1 MEWIR
6 ILLSRGAAFFRSK
19 KLDADLDEELRGH
32 IDLAI
37 EENRARGMNET
48 QARNAALRAF
58 GGITQIRE
66 TYRVQRGLPWLEQAV
81 RDIRYAAR
89 QLRKSPGFALTAIL
103 TLALGIGAATSVFSV
118 VNAVLL
124 KPFAFRDPD
133 RLVVLREAVE
143 DKVSSERESIPNNY
157 RHFQRLKKTAATL
170 EDAAIF
176 AQLGKSVSPNG
187 DHPRIVGAVIAS
199 PNLFRL
205 LGVQP
210 ILGRDFIEEDARQNA
225 ESVVILSYE
234 GWQTLFARDPAAIG
248 KTLRIGGHPATV
260 IGVLP
265 AGMRFPQ
272 IALAPTVAFQ
282 DTAGG
287 DVLLFQP
294 LVPSEY
300 DLNRDMGNFNYKA
313 IARLRPGVT
322 LPKANAELDALQ
334 TAYTLSAHL
343 PFHFGIALTPLEK
356 DVASLV
362 SGALWLLLAAVGAV
376 LLIACVNLANLQLAR
391 AVNAE
396 RETAVRAALGASR
409 SQLVRSRLA
418 ESLVLA
424 FAGGAAGTAL
434 AFGGV
439 RLLLAWA
446 PANIPRLEEVR
457 VSLPVLIFSG
467 GLSIAAAVIFG
478 ILPSLHSLRVAPQAA
493 LQANSTRAAGTR
505 GSRRTRSLMVAAQVA
520 CTVVLLIVTSLVLRS
535 LSHLLR
541 QDRGFDTSHV
551 TLAQADLFASQ
562 YDDLG
567 PKGNAARLA
576 FADSALTALGQLPGV
591 QSVALTSV
599 TPLTGETWVDTLSR
613 PDHPVPAGK
622 APTIN
627 VRWINPSYLTTML
640 SPLVAGRNIAAADRT
655 HPYVALISERTARE
669 GFPGENPIGRK
680 ISDIVPDENPSGR
693 KASDI
698 SPDDRT
704 VTIIGVVAD
713 TRING
718 LKDDAAMVYLPYWA
732 YTPMT
737 LSFLVRSSQSSEAL
751 IPEMRRAIW
760 QIDPQVAIP
769 TLKSMDDQV
778 SDSVA
783 GDRFQAMVLSG
794 FGVAALFLA
803 LLGVYGVLAY
813 SVTLRQREFGIRI
826 ALGSGKSAMI
836 GLVLRQAAYPVLLG
850 TGVGLMIALIML
862 RWVRSLLYQTPVM
875 DPIAVG
881 GSILLLLVAAS
892 IAAIVP
898 ARRAASTDPVHV
910 LRMD

>member
-1 MEWIR
+1 MDWIR
-6 ILLSRGAAFFRSK
+6 ILLSRGATFFRSR
-19 KLDADLDEELRGH
+19 KLDADLDEELRAH
-32 IDLAI
+32 LDLAI
-37 EENRARGMNET
+37 AENRARGMNEP
-48 QARNAALRAF
+48 QARHAALRAF
-58 GGITQIRE
+58 GGITQVRE
-66 TYRVQRGLPWLEQAV
+66 TYRVQRGLPWLEQAA
-81 RDIRYAAR
+81 RDIRYAVR

-118 VNAVLL
+118 VHAVLL
-124 KPFAFRDPD
+124 EPFAFRDPH
-133 RLVVLREAVE
+133 RLVVMREAVE

-176 AQLGKSVSPNG
+176 AQLGESVSSNG

-225 ESVVILSYE
+225 ASVVILSYG
-234 GWQTLFARDPAAIG
+234 GWQALFARDPLVIG
-248 KTLRIGGHPATV
+248 KTLRIDGHPAAI

-272 IALAPTVAFQ
+272 IALAPKIAFQ
-282 DTAGG
+282 ETAGG
-287 DVLLFQP
+287 DVQLFQP
-294 LVPSEY
+294 AVPSEF

-313 IARLRPGVT
+313 IARLKPGVT
-322 LPKANAELDALQ
+322 LSQANAELEALQ
-334 TAYTLSAHL
+334 NAYTLSAHL
-343 PFHFGIALTPLEK
+343 PLHFGIALTPLEK

-424 FAGGAAGTAL
+424 FAGGAAGAAL
-434 AFGGV
+434 AFAGV
-439 RLLLAWA
+439 RLLIAWA
-446 PANIPRLEEVR
+446 PANIPRLDEVR
-457 VSLPVLIFSG
+457 VSLPVLIFSA
-467 GLSIAAAVIFG
+467 GLSIAAAIIFA
-478 ILPSLHSLRVAPQAA
+478 ILPCLHSLRVAPQAA
-493 LQANSTRAAGTR
+493 LQANSTRAAGTQR
-505 GSRRTRSLMVAAQVA
+505 SRHTRSLMVSAQVA

-541 QDRGFDTSHV
+541 QDRGFDANHV
-551 TLAQADLFASQ
+551 TLAQADLYASQ
-562 YDDLG
+562 YDNSG

-599 TPLTGETWVDTLSR
+599 TPLTGETWVDSLTR

-622 APTIN
+622 QPAIN
-627 VRWINPSYLTTML
+627 VRWINPSYLTTMV
-640 SPLVAGRNIAAADRT
+640 SPLVAGRNITAADRT
-655 HPYVALISERTARE
+655 HPYVALISKRTARE
-669 GFPGENPIGRK
+669 GFPGENPIGRQ
-680 ISDIVPDENPSGR
+680 ISDIVPD
-693 KASDI
+693 DQHTI
-698 SPDDRT
+698 T
-704 VTIIGVVAD
+704 VIGVVAD

-732 YTPMT
+732 YTPLT
-737 LSFLVRSSQSSEAL
+737 LSFLVRSSQSSDAL
-751 IPEMRRAIW
+751 IPEMRRALW

-769 TLKSMDDQV
+769 TLKSMDEQV

-783 GDRFQAMVLSG
+783 GDRFQAIVLSS
-794 FGVAALFLA
+794 FGAAALFLA

-813 SVTLRQREFGIRI
+813 SVTLRRQEFGIRI
-826 ALGSGKSAMI
+826 ALGSGKSALI
-836 GLVLRQAAYPVLLG
+836 ALVLQQAASPILLG
-850 TGVGLMIALIML
+850 TGVGLMMALIAL
-862 RWVRSLLYQTPVM
+862 RWVRSLLYQTPVL
-875 DPIAVG
+875 DPIALG
-881 GSILLLLVAAS
+881 GSILLLLVAAT

-898 ARRAASTDPVHV
+898 ARRAASTDPMHV